1 MKKSVT
7 LFVGI
12 LLFNSCIDRI
22 NIRVPNASN
31 SQLVV
36 DGLITDEPGPYTVKL
51 SLSSKIESF
60 LEFDTRPVSLA
71 KVTIFDNEGNA
82 ELLDEIND
90 GDGIYQTKPGGI
102 QGVVGREYSIR
113 IETYEGEVYESI
125 PDRMNPVG
133 EIDNLYYTLEA
144 FQPLDAPTEYGFRVY
159 VDAQGVPDSDNL
171 FRWKFT
177 GTYVVNTNPEFH
189 TKSCGEN
196 PPCCP
201 DPRLCSGFVLNDVG
215 VIQTIGNCTCCTCW
229 VNQFEDKPYVS
240 DNLFIADGKFKNI
253 AVAYVPIDYWTFLI
267 KYRFEVKQM
276 SLSRTA
282 FDYWKTIQSQKEG
295 GSSLFQP
302 PTGKV
307 RTNIFEEN
315 GTKEVQG
322 IFYASAV
329 RLKQEYLTSE
339 SVDKL
344 FLPIRNRNLCGP
356 DLKTVN
362 ESCLLAFKYSSTKP
376 PADWQ

>member
-7 LFVGI
+7 LFVGL
-12 LLFNSCIDRI
+12 LLFNSCVDRV
-22 NIRVPNASN
+22 NIRIPNASN
-31 SQLVV
+31 AQLVV

-71 KVTIFDNEGNA
+71 KVTIFDDEGNS
-82 ELLDEIND
+82 EILEEKNA
-90 GDGIYQTKPGGI
+90 GDGIYQTKASGI
-102 QGVVGREYSIR
+102 RGVVGREYAIR
-113 IETYEGEVYESI
+113 IETHEGEVYESI
-125 PDRMNPVG
+125 PDKMNPVG
-133 EIDNLYYTLEA
+133 EINDLHYELEA

-189 TKSCGEN
+189 TK
-196 PPCCP
+196 PCVLDPLCCA
-201 DPRLCSGFVLNDVG
+201 DPRPCSGFVLNGIG
-215 VIQTIGNCTCCTCW
+215 VLQSISNCTCCTCW

-240 DNLFIADGKFKNI
+240 DNQFVSGGKFKNI
-253 AVAYVPIDYWTFLI
+253 AVAYVPIDYWTFLL

-307 RTNIFEEN
+307 RTNIFN
-315 GTKEVQG
+315 KNRANEVQG

-329 RLKQEYLTSE
+329 KLKQKYLTSE

-356 DLKTVN
+356 DFKTVN
-362 ESCLLAFKYSSTKP
+362 ESCLLAFKYSSNKP

>member
-1 MKKSVT
+1 MRKLIALV
-7 LFVGI
+7 VGL

-51 SLSSKIESF
+51 SMSSKIESF
-60 LEFDTRPVSLA
+60 LEFSTRPVSLA

-90 GDGIYQTKPGGI
+90 GDGIYQTKPDGI
-102 QGVVGREYSIR
+102 RGVVGREYFIR

-171 FRWKFT
+171 FRWKFI
-177 GTYVVNTNPEFH
+177 GTYEINTNPELH
-189 TKSCGEN
+189 TIVCRQGL
-196 PPCCP
+196 CCP
-201 DPRLCSGFVLNDVG
+201 DPRPCSGFILNSIG
-215 VIQTIGNCTCCTCW
+215 VIQTISNCTCCTCW

-240 DNLFIADGKFKNI
+240 DNLFISDGKFKNI
-253 AVAYVPIDYWTFLI
+253 AVAYVPVDYWTFLI

-276 SLSRTA
+276 SLSRMA

-302 PTGKV
+302 PTGKI
-307 RTNIFEEN
+307 RTNIFEKN
-315 GTKEVQG
+315 GANEVQG

-329 RLKQEYLTSE
+329 KLKQKYLTSE

-344 FLPIRNRNLCGP
+344 FLPIRNRNTCDKNP
-356 DLKTVN
+356 QFVI
-362 ESCLLAFKYSSTKP
+362 ESCLLAFKHSSNKP

>member
-7 LFVGI
+7 LFVGL
-12 LLFNSCIDRI
+12 LLFNSCIDRV
-22 NIRVPNASN
+22 NIRIPNASN
-31 SQLVV
+31 AQLVV
-36 DGLITDEPGPYTVKL
+36 DGLITDEPGPYTIKL

-60 LEFDTRPVSLA
+60 LEFSTRPVTLA
-71 KVTIFDNEGNA
+71 KVTIFDDEGNS
-82 ELLDEIND
+82 EILDEINA
-90 GDGIYQTKPGGI
+90 GDGIYQTKANGI
-102 QGVVGREYSIR
+102 RGVVGREYAIR
-113 IETYEGEVYESI
+113 IETYEGEVYESV
-125 PDRMNPVG
+125 PDKMNRVG
-133 EIDNLYYTLEA
+133 NVDSVYYTLET

-177 GTYVVNTNPEFH
+177 GTYIINTYPEFH
-189 TKSCGEN
+189 TIVCRAGS
-196 PPCCP
+196 CCP
-201 DPRLCSGFVLNDVG
+201 DPRPCSGFVLNAIG
-215 VIQTIGNCTCCTCW
+215 VLQTVGNCTCCTCW
-229 VNQFEDKPYVS
+229 VNQYEDKPYVS
-240 DNLFIADGKFKNI
+240 DNQFVSGGKFRNI

-302 PTGKV
+302 PTGKI
-307 RTNIFEEN
+307 RTNIFEKN

-329 RLKQEYLTSE
+329 KLKQIYLTSE
-339 SVDKL
+339 NVDRL
-344 FLPIRNRNLCGP
+344 FLTIRNRNVCGP
-356 DLKTVN
+356 EAENIN
-362 ESCLLAFKYSSTKP
+362 ESCLLAFKHSSNKP

>member
-1 MKKSVT
+1 MRKSVT
-7 LFVGI
+7 LFVGL
-12 LLFNSCIDRI
+12 LLFNACIDRV
-22 NIRVPNASN
+22 NIRIPNAST

-51 SLSSKIESF
+51 SMSSKIESF
-60 LEFDTRPVSLA
+60 LEFSTRPVSLA
-71 KVTIFDNEGNA
+71 KVTIFDNEGNS

-90 GDGIYQTKPGGI
+90 GDGIYQTKPDGI
-102 QGVVGREYSIR
+102 RGVIGREYSIR

-125 PDRMNPVG
+125 PDKMNPVG
-133 EIDNLYYTLEA
+133 KVDSVYYTLES

-171 FRWKFT
+171 YRWKFT
-177 GTYVVNTNPEFH
+177 GTYVINTNPELH
-189 TKSCGEN
+189 TIVCRTGL
-196 PPCCP
+196 CCP
-201 DPRLCSGFVLNDVG
+201 DPRPCSGFVLNGIG
-215 VIQTIGNCTCCTCW
+215 VLQTVSNCTCCTCW

-240 DNLFIADGKFKNI
+240 DNQFISGGKFRNI
-253 AVAYVPIDYWTFLI
+253 AVAYVPIDYWTFFI

-302 PTGKV
+302 PTGKI
-307 RTNIFEEN
+307 RTNIFEKN
-315 GTKEVQG
+315 GAKEVQG
-322 IFYASAV
+322 IFYTSAV
-329 RLKQEYLTSE
+329 KLKQKYLTSE
-339 SVDKL
+339 NVDKL
-344 FLPIRNRNLCGP
+344 FLPIRNRNTCDKNPQL
-356 DLKTVN
+356 VI
-362 ESCLLAFKYSSTKP
+362 ESCLLAFKHSSNKP

>member
-7 LFVGI
+7 LLVGV
-12 LLFNSCIDRI
+12 LLFNACIDRV
-22 NIRVPNASN
+22 NIRIPNAST

-60 LEFDTRPVSLA
+60 LEFSTRPVSLA
-71 KVTIFDNEGNA
+71 KVTIFDNEGNS

-102 QGVVGREYSIR
+102 RGVVGREYALR

-125 PDRMNPVG
+125 PDKMNPVG
-133 EIDNLYYTLEA
+133 KVDSLYYTLES

-171 FRWKFT
+171 YRWKFT
-177 GTYVVNTNPEFH
+177 GTYVINTNPEFH
-189 TKSCGEN
+189 TVGRCM
-196 PPCCP
+196 P
-201 DPRLCSGFVLNDVG
+201 DPRPCSGFVLNSIG
-215 VIQTIGNCTCCTCW
+215 VLQTISNCSCCTCW

-240 DNLFIADGKFKNI
+240 DNQFISGGRFKNI
-253 AVAYVPIDYWTFLI
+253 AVAYVPIDYWTFLL

-276 SLSRTA
+276 SLSRMA

-302 PTGKV
+302 PTGKI
-307 RTNIFEEN
+307 RTNIFEKN
-315 GTKEVQG
+315 GAKEVQG

-329 RLKQEYLTSE
+329 KLKQKYLTSE
-339 SVDKL
+339 NVDKL
-344 FLPIRNRNLCGP
+344 FLHIRNRNTCGP
-356 DLKTVN
+356 DVKNVN